1 MILLTGG
8 LGYIGSHMAAWLL
21 EQQQPIVIVDNLS
34 NSERGVLD
42 TLEAWYQQSIPFYPI
57 DVTDSQALAQVF
69 AAHPIDAVIHFAALK
84 SVNESVSQPIQY
96 YQNNVVGTLS
106 LIRTMQQAGVRR
118 IVFSST
124 AAVYGTPAQLPVTE
138 HAHVSPT
145 NPYGMSKWMSEQ
157 MLRDLAHSEQDW
169 QVAILR
175 YFNPVGAHPSARIGE
190 HPRGTPANLM
200 PYVAQVAAGWRPAV
214 QVFGQDYPTP
224 DGTGVR
230 DYIHIMDLVE
240 AHAAVLAW
248 LPSQA
253 DACVTFNV
261 GCGRGYSVLEMI
273 KAFERVTGQAV
284 PYQIQARRAGDI
296 AEIYAD
302 PQQFEQATGWRA
314 TRGLDEMVADLW
326 RFAERQANLL

>member
-21 EQQQPIVIVDNLS
+21 AQQQPIVIVDNLS
-34 NSERGVLD
+34 NSERSVLD
-42 TLEAWYQQSIPFYPI
+42 TLESWYQQSIPFYPI
-57 DVTDSQALAQVF
+57 DVTDRQALAQVF
-69 AAHPIDAVIHFAALK
+69 AAHAIDAVIHFAALK
-84 SVNESVSQPIQY
+84 SVNESVSQPMAY

-106 LIRTMQQAGVRR
+106 LIQTMQQFAVRR

-124 AAVYGTPAQLPVTE
+124 AAVYGAPESLPVTE
-138 HAHVSPT
+138 DAHVAPT
-145 NPYGMSKWMSEQ
+145 NPYGHSKWMSEQ
-157 MLRDLAHSEQDW
+157 MLRDVAHSESDW
-169 QVAILR
+169 QIAILR

-190 HPRGTPANLM
+190 NPRGTPANLM
-200 PYVAQVAAGWRPAV
+200 PYVAQVAAGWRPAL
-214 QVFGQDYPTP
+214 QVFGQDYPTL

-230 DYIHIMDLVE
+230 DYIHIMDLVD
-240 AHAAVLAW
+240 AHATVLAW
-248 LPSQA
+248 LSQQPA
-253 DACVTFNV
+253 ACATFNV
-261 GCGRGYSVLEMI
+261 GCGHGYSVLEMI

-284 PYQIQARRAGDI
+284 PYQIHARRAGDI

-326 RFAERQANLL
+326 RFQQTQSAV